1 MFALAEVPL
10 LGLLLAPDH
19 TDALVA
25 RMNAWITRNGRLIAI
40 VLCVVLGVFLI
51 VRGLVNS

>member
-1 MFALAEVPL
+1 MFALAEIPL